1 MPRQVINLGTAPSG
15 VGGDTTRSTGVKIN
29 DMTLEI
35 YNKFASTGIGVT
47 DSASYLGTNLNPD
60 NYRTGGLSYWGQ
72 FSILGVA
79 SNGFLTVFP
88 GNDANWAAQQFIN
101 VTTGAVLSRVQAS
114 GSGWSTWTASAKAG
128 VNSDI
133 TRLNGLTTAIAVSQG
148 GTGGTSQATARSGL
162 GLGSAAT
169 SNAGS
174 GDGAVLLV
182 GDTNSPFASSIN
194 QYGNSFKIWG
204 ADTVGAPE
212 TGVAGT
218 MINAGFYQ
226 NPFGSQILMSFNGR
240 MFFRSGSYST
250 AAMREVYHT
259 GNTTRAADGTLKAI

>member
-101 VTTGAVLSRVQAS
+101 VTTGAVLSRAQTPAT
-114 GSGWSTWTASAKAG
+114 GWTTWTASAKAG

-133 TRLNGLTTAIAVSQG
+133 TKLSGLTTAITVAQG
-148 GTGGTSQATARSGL
+148 GTGASTPQAARSAL
-162 GLGSAAT
+162 GLGSASTLA
-169 SNAGS
+169 AGS
-174 GDGAVLLV
+174 GAGNVMLV
-182 GDTNSPFASSIN
+182 GDAGSPLASTIN
-194 QYGNSFKIWG
+194 TYGNSFQIWSS
-204 ADTVGAPE
+204 ATAGAPE
-212 TGVAGT
+212 PSGIGT
-218 MINAGFYQ
+218 VINAGFYEQ
-226 NPFGSQILMSFNGR
+226 PYGSQIFMSFSGR
-240 MFFRSGSYST
+240 MYLRSGSYAT
-250 AAMREVYHT
+250 AAMREVYTT